1 MNKGAWPKCRR
12 RAGPSLR
19 GGIQKKHCWNNNWQK
34 KQYQGLDHN
43 SRESVRGRRNNE
55 VSKKMNQIIKE
66 ILKNIHFT
74 VQNLQEIRN
83 TFAPN

>member
-19 GGIQKKHCWNNNWQK
+19 GGIQKNIVGIIIGKK

-55 VSKKMNQIIKE
+55 VSKKMNQIIKQ

-74 VQNLQEIRN
+74 VLAYNIKLTRN
-83 TFAPN
+83 S

>member
-1 MNKGAWPKCRR
+1 MNKGAWPKCRH

-19 GGIQKKHCWNNNWQK
+19 GGIQNPKKHSVGIIIGKK

-55 VSKKMNQIIKE
+55 VSKK
-66 ILKNIHFT
+66 T
-74 VQNLQEIRN
+74 NLN
-83 TFAPN
+83 H